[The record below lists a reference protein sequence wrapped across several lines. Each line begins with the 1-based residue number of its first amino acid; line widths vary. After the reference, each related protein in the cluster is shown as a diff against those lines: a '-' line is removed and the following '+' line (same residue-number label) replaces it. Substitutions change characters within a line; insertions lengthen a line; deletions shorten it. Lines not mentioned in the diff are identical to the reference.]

1 MQRKNYRI
9 IIFLLIIIGQS
20 YNHLN
25 NYASAKLVYEKI
37 LDLEPGFLY
46 VRDELYPQLLK
57 KMENL

>member
-9 IIFLLIIIGQS
+9 IIFLLIVIGQS
-20 YNHLN
+20 HNYLN